1 MAEDR
6 SPKRRKVA
14 QVEYATSS
22 ADPAAM
28 ASSSSAAT
36 TRRGMKVRNGS
47 RPGTVVIVAKAS
59 ASLEE
64 GLLEIPQAE
73 HAAFEEAERI
83 KGSTEGEYTQEQ
95 RALASINSRK
105 FLNKWRERWAAKN
118 SSSTGPEQ
126 ESASNNVTSNSR
138 KRKSKRTIP
147 DGLES
152 IDGDAEFGNASFGP
166 MSGPMQS
173 PDVGALQISS
183 PINSF
188 NVTNGA
194 GPSSQVNRQMQL
206 APQQEIPQLHGP
218 SQNDAILPN
227 VYTQTQAII
236 LHKVMALEAGQGMIL
251 QRLSQLENETRE
263 RLNNI
268 EANMQIMQANQASID
283 GGVKRILEALQRR

>member
-1 MAEDR
+1 MVM
-6 SPKRRKVA
+6 P
-14 QVEYATSS
+14 
-22 ADPAAM
+22 
-28 ASSSSAAT
+28 
-36 TRRGMKVRNGS
+36 
-47 RPGTVVIVAKAS
+47 
-59 ASLEE
+59 SLETRAS
-64 GLLEIPQAE
+64 GRCQALCRARMLEVGRLCLHLI
-73 HAAFEEAERI
+73 RI
-83 KGSTEGEYTQEQ
+83 NMTQIV
-95 RALASINSRK
+95 LI
-105 FLNKWRERWAAKN
+105 
-118 SSSTGPEQ
+118 
-126 ESASNNVTSNSR
+126 
-138 KRKSKRTIP
+138 
-147 DGLES
+147 
-152 IDGDAEFGNASFGP
+152 
-166 MSGPMQS
+166 
-173 PDVGALQISS
+173 ALQISS

>member
-6 SPKRRKVA
+6 SPKRRKVVHA
-14 QVEYATSS
+14 EYATSS

-83 KGSTEGEYTQEQ
+83 KGSTDGEYTQEQ

-118 SSSTGPEQ
+118 PSSAGTEQ
-126 ESASNNVTSNSR
+126 DGALNNAPSSSR

-147 DGLES
+147 DSAES
-152 IDGDAEFGNASFGP
+152 VDGDADFGNAAFVP
-166 MSGPMQS
+166 MSAPTQS
-173 PDVGALQISS
+173 PDLGALQISS
-183 PINSF
+183 PL
-188 NVTNGA
+188 NGFHGSNTTA
-194 GPSSQVNRQMQL
+194 PPPQVARPMSL
-206 APQQEIPQLHGP
+206 ASHQEIPQLPGP
-218 SQNDAILPN
+218 SPTDTILPN

-236 LHKVMALEAGQGMIL
+236 MHKVMSLEAGQAMIL

-268 EANMQIMQANQASID
+268 EANMAIMQANQASID